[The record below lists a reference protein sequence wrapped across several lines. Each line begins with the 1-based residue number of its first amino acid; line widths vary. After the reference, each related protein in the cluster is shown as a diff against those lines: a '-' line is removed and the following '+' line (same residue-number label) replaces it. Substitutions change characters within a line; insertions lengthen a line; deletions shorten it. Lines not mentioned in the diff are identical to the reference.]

1 MDAYIKVGVDEEIIV
16 VIRGYDNG
24 LIEALI
30 NRLSSSR
37 TKEIKEIASKLEEDF
52 NDNSIRRSTIKT
64 KSKN

>member
-1 MDAYIKVGVDEEIIV
+1 MDAYIKVSVDEEIIV